1 MHERPRHDPGTT
13 PALVLFDQI
22 GRQTVSPHETTPAP
36 RPRSTPGRGRGRR
49 ADPGTTPAQP
59 TNKFTAHTCRKC
71 SAITIAGTTFGLRVD
86 LEPQV
91 LTDETEYAALLAGV
105 PTYDLWPDRTAR
117 RRHLEEIAHP
127 ERVPRH
133 AHHTCGTTNGTPP
146 PPPPL
151 ATSQAD
157 PTGPAPF

>member
-1 MHERPRHDPGTT
+1 MTGLELWNVPDRNSSPKGQDPSLYGENTYIQDAFLGVT
-13 PALVLFDQI
+13 VRRGLEVPEF
-22 GRQTVSPHETTPAP
+22 QTKKLTKH
-36 RPRSTPGRGRGRR
+36 
-49 ADPGTTPAQP
+49 
-59 TNKFTAHTCRKC
+59 FTAHACRKC
-71 SAITIAGTTFGLRVD
+71 GAITIAGTTYGLRVD

-91 LTDETEYAALLAGV
+91 LNDQTEYAALIAGV

-117 RRHLEEIAHP
+117 RRHLEEIQQP

-133 AHHTCGTTNGTPP
+133 ARHTCGTTYGTLPRPTPP
-146 PPPPL
+146 

>member
-1 MHERPRHDPGTT
+1 MNSQPRPH
-13 PALVLFDQI
+13 LVPTSSPSTLGPQKGKTRF
-22 GRQTVSPHETTPAP
+22 PHESTSSP
-36 RPRSTPGRGRGRR
+36 RPLPMQGRGRGR
-49 ADPGTTPAQP
+49 GENLVP
-59 TNKFTAHTCRKC
+59 TASRTKHFTASTCRKC
-71 SAITIAGTTFGLRVD
+71 GAITITGTTYGLRVD

-91 LTDETEYAALLAGV
+91 LSDETEYAALLAGV

-133 AHHTCGTTNGTPP
+133 AHHTCGTTYGTLPRPTPP
-146 PPPPL
+146 T
-151 ATSQAD
+151 TSQAD

>member
-1 MHERPRHDPGTT
+1 MNLPQASRAGFTPLTRGNTNLPQPAPNLPQGSSQ
-13 PALVLFDQI
+13 PALI
-22 GRQTVSPHETTPAP
+22 PAP
-36 RPRSTPGRGRGRR
+36 PVRGAGSRGQVTP
-49 ADPGTTPAQP
+49 T
-59 TNKFTAHTCRKC
+59 KHFTANTCRKC
-71 SAITIAGTTFGLRVD
+71 SAITIAGTTYGLRID

-91 LTDETEYAALLAGV
+91 LNDHTEYAALLAGI

-133 AHHTCGTTNGTPP
+133 AHHTCGTTYGTLPRPTPP
-146 PPPPL
+146 T
-151 ATSQAD
+151 TSQAD

>member
-1 MHERPRHDPGTT
+1 M
-13 PALVLFDQI
+13 
-22 GRQTVSPHETTPAP
+22 
-36 RPRSTPGRGRGRR
+36 PGRGRGRGG
-49 ADPGTTPAQP
+49 DLVQTSSLT
-59 TNKFTAHTCRKC
+59 KHFTAHTCRKC
-71 SAITIAGTTFGLRVD
+71 STITIVCTTYGLRVD

-91 LTDETEYAALLAGV
+91 LNDHTEYAALLAGI

-133 AHHTCGTTNGTPP
+133 AHHTCGTTYGTLPRPTPP
-146 PPPPL
+146 